1 MISKI
6 EIAAISVI
14 SICALVVILPSFVGQ
29 TNRRGPRLRGVDEIG
44 AINRAQATYLIEYS
58 SFADTVEKLELGIPS
73 ESDYYSYI
81 IKPMG
86 DGDPTNGVQTIA
98 LAKEDD
104 WRNLTAAVLIFP
116 GEIYTSI
123 SILCRSKKAS
133 KDLALPVKLVDNK
146 LQCPIG
152 YYEIK

>member
-6 EIAAISVI
+6 EIAVISVI

-44 AINRAQATYLIEYS
+44 AINRAQEAYLIGNS

-81 IKPMG
+81 IKPIG

-104 WRNLTAAVLIFP
+104 WRNLTAAVLILP
-116 GEIYTSI
+116 DGTYTR
-123 SILCRSKKAS
+123 ILCRSKKAS

-152 YYEIK
+152 YYEIE